1 METRATR
8 VPRRNFD
15 GLFVHGL
22 SASGAFAQALR
33 GIGYDAQDARE
44 HYPLEVW
51 RAALRVAREH
61 ACPGMA
67 GTQADRFLGERYVEG
82 FLKTPVGSVFA
93 AETLENGPERAMS
106 RLPAYVRAGRDDMV
120 VSLDAVHERE
130 WRLRME
136 DPEPMPDF
144 FIGVLET
151 VLRRAHVEPRVEL
164 VDRTSAAYTLRIR
177 W

>member
-22 SASGAFAQALR
+22 KASGALAQALR
-33 GIGYDAQDARE
+33 GIGYDAEDARE

-61 ACPGMA
+61 AFPGMT
-67 GTQADRFLGERYVEG
+67 GPQAERLLGVRYVEG
-82 FLKTPVGSVFA
+82 FLMTPVGSVFA
-93 AETLENGPERAMS
+93 AETLGNGPDRCMS
-106 RLPAYVRAGRDDMV
+106 RLPAYVRAGREDMV
-120 VSLDAVHERE
+120 VSLDAVHQRE

-144 FIGVLET
+144 FIGVLEA
-151 VLRRAHVEPRVEL
+151 VLRRAQVEPQVEL
-164 VDRTSAAYTLRIR
+164 VDRTAVAYTLRIR